1 MTTMTATT
9 TINTVLPK
17 DADDV
22 VRPMMDVADATFV
35 KTYEDTYRSL
45 NAAKSFHEGPQ
56 RRKTL
61 SFESISPKHIKNCRF
76 FMRLN
81 AETAAN
87 VKSLY
92 DFSATSSS
100 GLLGMLSMLESSYQ
114 TCTFVHKVG
123 RYHLTNVAAKSG
135 IMAPIDSASWDKLL
149 VFTQSLVHSK
159 FLDGKRICGRKGRT
173 VIHQGSSS
181 FHQNALTKALESN
194 DSKVLANLAACT
206 IWMLDTK
213 FMNKSYETQNSC
225 AGTFSHNTSTLL
237 CRNYT
242 PPVAPEPAAPVREEA
257 EETPEND
264 KAEPEI
270 EGFGDVE
277 NWEELDF

>member
-9 TINTVLPK
+9 TITTVLPK
-17 DADDV
+17 DAEDG
-22 VRPMMDVADATFV
+22 VRPMMDCADAVFV
-35 KTYEDTYRSL
+35 KTYEDTYKSL

-61 SFESISPKHIKNCRF
+61 SLESISPKHAKSCRF
-76 FMRLN
+76 FLRLS
-81 AETAAN
+81 AETATN

-92 DFSATSSS
+92 DYSATSSS
-100 GLLGMLSMLESSYQ
+100 GLLGLLSMLESGYQ

-123 RYHLTNVAAKSG
+123 RYHLTNVAARSG

-159 FLDGKRICGRKGRT
+159 FLDGKRICLHKGRT
-173 VIHQGSSS
+173 AIHQGSSS
-181 FHQNALTKALESN
+181 FHQNALTRALDSN
-194 DSKVLANLAACT
+194 DSKVLANLAAC
-206 IWMLDTK
+206 IVWMLDTK
-213 FMNKSYETQNSC
+213 YMNKSYETQNSA

-242 PPVAPEPAAPVREEA
+242 PPVAEPQPKKAEEKPAEEPA
-257 EETPEND
+257 ND
-264 KAEPEI
+264 QL

-277 NWEELDF
+277 NWEELDL